1 MLEVE
6 IAEAQQRLPE
16 LIDAARNGDEVYI
29 TRRGQRVAK
38 IVPVPPRPGWR
49 HIVSAQGMTAM
60 AKDFDEASEDFADY
74 LE

>member
-1 MLEVE
+1 MIEVE
-6 IAEAQQRLPE
+6 IAEAQQRLAE

-38 IVPVPPRPGWR
+38 LVPVPPRPGWR

-60 AKDFDEASEDFADY
+60 ADTLDITLEGFAGDMR
-74 LE
+74 